1 MPLASR
7 PPRAAKDYV
16 AISQG
21 AYWLVTGVWPLVH
34 MDSFEAITG
43 RKRDKWLVKTAGLLI
58 SCVGGFLLWKGVCRR
73 TDEADAALGASAAAS
88 LTAIDVWYTAE
99 GKIPPIYLADAVA
112 EVGLIGAWG
121 IAHELDKQN
130 DRAVARR
137 MNG

>member
-1 MPLASR
+1 MTHASR

-16 AISQG
+16 AVSQG
-21 AYWLVTGVWPLVH
+21 AYWLVTGVWPLIH
-34 MDSFEAITG
+34 IDSFEAVTG
-43 RKRDKWLVKTAGLLI
+43 RKKDKWLVKTAGLLI
-58 SCVGGFLLWKGVCRR
+58 SCIGGFLLWKGLARR
-73 TDEADAALGASAAAS
+73 TEEADAALGASAAAS

-121 IAHELDKQN
+121 AAVELDRQS

-137 MNG
+137 MDG